1 MRRCNRIL
9 GSIRDRDCAVLAV
22 LREVSFEFVPCPVAI
37 KSVVSYI
44 GVRTDFRFV
53 ITLLFISVSVRLS
66 TDQHIFL
73 PRTFMSLPSDS
84 AASWEHYIFSAPM
97 RCPWIYLVYPSVRVT
112 VANRFPA

>member
-1 MRRCNRIL
+1 MRRSNRIL
-9 GSIRDRDCAVLAV
+9 GSVWNRDRAVLAV
-22 LREVSFEFVPCPVAI
+22 LRKVSFEFVPCPVAVE
-37 KSVVSYI
+37 SVVFYI
-44 GVRTDFRFV
+44 GVRADFRFV

>member
-1 MRRCNRIL
+1 MRRRDRIL
-9 GSIRDRDCAVLAV
+9 RSVGDSNRAILTV
-22 LREVSFEFVPCPVAI
+22 LREVSFEFFPCPVAI
-37 KSVVSYI
+37 ESVISYI
-44 GVRTDFRFV
+44 GVRADFRFV
-53 ITLLFISVSVRLS
+53 ITPLFISVSVRLS